1 MAVSWLIWVMAA
13 AVFVSMVLLAVVCL
27 KCRNKG
33 PLVSIRQANA
43 SEDYMPSTQFR
54 VIHPSQPNTGLN
66 SVHLSSNLLSP
77 YLPSADAGAQRRQ
90 RSFTPTETESNPS
103 YENPADGSDYI
114 NTESDA
120 EDPGYIIVIPEG
132 DTPQTNQ
139 SRASTPSSDVL
150 HDYENVPEKKEDKD
164 YLNVEP
170 LHFQRSTLD
179 LSAQSDTEEEDDD
192 DEDDSDSDDDDD
204 DEGNYVNI
212 HDGTQTDGPQ

>member
-1 MAVSWLIWVMAA
+1 MAVPWLLWVMPA
-13 AVFVSMVLLAVVCL
+13 AVFVSMILLAVVCL
-27 KCRNKG
+27 KCRNNG

-66 SVHLSSNLLSP
+66 SVHLSTNLLSP
-77 YLPSADAGAQRRQ
+77 YLPSADPGAQRRQ

-103 YENPADGSDYI
+103 YENAADGSDYI

-120 EDPGYIIVIPEG
+120 EDPGYIMVIPEG

-170 LHFQRSTLD
+170 MEPMERSTLD
-179 LSAQSDTEEEDDD
+179 LSAQSDTED
-192 DEDDSDSDDDDD
+192 DEDDSDDD